1 MWNPETGKTFMS
13 RSVIFNKSV
22 MFNDSLSSD
31 HVPDNSEKELQRM
44 SVQVEHVDDETGVQV
59 EPVDDQDND
68 VADDDAHDVV

>member
-1 MWNPETGKTFMS
+1 MS
-13 RSVIFNKSV
+13 RSVVFNESV

-44 SVQVEHVDDETGVQV
+44 SVQVEHVDDEIGVQV

-68 VADDDAHDVV
+68 VADDDAHDVVQQTPPILQ